1 MTQSFPLIIS
11 PGSCELPPIRRNSNE
26 KPFKLIFNKPLLSS
40 ISLMTSRPVLDFMDF
55 KQWQGLSPK
64 AIKTSLNE
72 KISVTRLLI
81 HHCNAMHWKIYLIT
95 CKTLEMLYFTAQLC
109 LVLFAL
115 PYNISTAH
123 VQFLLYN
130 CGLHSTSAV

>member
-1 MTQSFPLIIS
+1 M
-11 PGSCELPPIRRNSNE
+11 
-26 KPFKLIFNKPLLSS
+26 
-40 ISLMTSRPVLDFMDF
+40 
-55 KQWQGLSPK
+55 
-64 AIKTSLNE
+64 
-72 KISVTRLLI
+72 ISVTRLLI

-123 VQFLLYN
+123 VQFKLYN
-130 CGLHSTSAV
+130 CGLHSTSAVWGCSHITSAKIRGSWTPLPPSVSNGQHLAYPPSPPCQLSSAFARHPFSPAVFYVDLFTC

>member
-1 MTQSFPLIIS
+1 MA
-11 PGSCELPPIRRNSNE
+11 
-26 KPFKLIFNKPLLSS
+26 
-40 ISLMTSRPVLDFMDF
+40 SRPAALDFMDF

-64 AIKTSLNE
+64 TIKTSLNE

-81 HHCNAMHWKIYLIT
+81 HHWKIYLIT